1 MRKINGVKRQ
11 ELKLEYQVNLWSSV
25 VIKLFNQYFH
35 MRLIS
40 GIIFDFILLNF
51 LFFLSISWHSQIYS
65 IMTDDVLIQFISLV
79 VGIIFLN
86 NWLGLYANVNHRS
99 LSEINIIFIILI
111 LLSLAMFYIFFNY
124 IKINESDKSEFS
136 ITLFSSVVIILVNRL
151 YVLRR
156 VNKGYLRQRILVYGS
171 GSRAIS
177 VGNKLESKDSNVDLV
192 GYYTGLKE
200 TVNKEINSKFLSSR
214 KTLTDHVREL
224 KVDEIVVALSERR
237 GGSMPLRELLE
248 CKLSG
253 VRVVDMATHF
263 ENKLG
268 KISGDYVSV
277 GSLIFGDGFRQG
289 VFRRMSKRIFDV
301 VFSLSLLI
309 LALPILMI
317 SSLIILFE
325 SGFPIIYSQER
336 VGLNGEIFSIYKL
349 RSMQND
355 AEEKGKPVW
364 ALLKDD
370 RITRF
375 GRIIRKFRIDELPQL
390 FSVLNGKMSL
400 VGPRPE
406 RHYFVEKLIQ
416 ELPFYEVRQSVKPGI
431 TGWAQVRYHYG
442 STVEDSAEKLQYDLY
457 YVKNNSIVLDFIVLF
472 KTIGVVL
479 AGKGAH

>member
-1 MRKINGVKRQ
+1 
-11 ELKLEYQVNLWSSV
+11 
-25 VIKLFNQYFH
+25 
-35 MRLIS
+35 
-40 GIIFDFILLNF
+40 
-51 LFFLSISWHSQIYS
+51 
-65 IMTDDVLIQFISLV
+65 
-79 VGIIFLN
+79 
-86 NWLGLYANVNHRS
+86 
-99 LSEINIIFIILI
+99 
-111 LLSLAMFYIFFNY
+111 MFYIFFSY